1 MRKSHLLSL
10 VLCFTLLLSLSSIAA
25 AQVALIDY
33 VGFAWEDGDILPS
46 DPGDVLA
53 FTAVATQIDAIF
65 GVDLQTDEVTVY
77 VYDLVSTGE
86 FPLGGGLSLIGY
98 TGGTIQVYSD
108 PSEDHDWGINPP
120 NAQQG
125 SFTNGTLLLEGDFTS
140 FSLALDTGGLGSF
153 EGYIDGVGGTV
164 ANTCTGCE
172 FTFGGA
178 FGRDIAQI
186 PTGYHLQIDG
196 VLEVDESVSTESK
209 SFGAVKALY

>member
-1 MRKSHLLSL
+1 MRKSHQLAL

-33 VGFAWEDGDILPS
+33 VGFAWETGDILPS
-46 DPGDVLA
+46 DPGDVMA

-65 GVDLQTDEVTVY
+65 GVDLQSEEVTVY
-77 VYDLVSTGE
+77 VYGLVSTGE

-98 TGGTIQVYSD
+98 TGGTIEVYAD

-125 SFTNGTLLLEGDFTS
+125 TFTNGTLLLQGSFTS
-140 FSLALDTGGLGSF
+140 FSLGLDTAGSGSF
-153 EGYIDGVGGTV
+153 EGYIDGIGGTV
-164 ANTCTGCE
+164 ASACTGCE

-178 FGRDIAQI
+178 FGRELAQM
-186 PTGYHLQIDG
+186 PDGYHLQIDG
-196 VLEVDESVSTESK
+196 VLEVDESVSIENK
-209 SFGAVKALY
+209 SFGAVKSLY